1 MSEDSGEERLK
12 KLAMVKSYL
21 ERRIEELSS
30 EVEAIRFLVSI
41 VDEQLAARSFRT
53 AEAVRREEA
62 QKAVEAVKK
71 EERPRELGA
80 VRNLRGKSGN
90 LLGMLTVTPDEIRV
104 TINPELHITSDMRPF
119 SSFLIKKVLDA
130 MVKVDKESVEAGR
143 LEPGKELSYDITYEG
158 EEVREIIVRNYR
170 DDVRLREVVNSIR
183 WALDTIS
190 SSQR

>member
-1 MSEDSGEERLK
+1 MSEEVGEERLK

-21 ERRIEELSS
+21 ERRIGELSS
-30 EVEAIRFLVSI
+30 EVEALRLLVSI
-41 VDEQLAARSFRT
+41 VDEQLAAKSFKT
-53 AEAVRREEA
+53 VETIKREE
-62 QKAVEAVKK
+62 KPRVVEVTKK
-71 EERPRELGA
+71 EERPKELGA

-90 LLGMLTVTPDEIRV
+90 LLGMLTVTPDEIRLTV
-104 TINPELHITSDMRPF
+104 NPELRITSDMRPF
-119 SSFLIKKVLDA
+119 SSFLIKKVLDN
-130 MVKVDKESVEAGR
+130 MVKVDRESVEAGK
-143 LEPGKELSYDITYEG
+143 LEPSKELSYDIVYEG